1 MVDLISEVG
10 IVNWVKNQKDCIVH
24 TRDFSNINDIDFHE
38 LTGTV
43 FVCLTGYQN
52 ILNFFFSEC
61 VNKINVPFVLIII
74 ESDEYFLDFGV
85 LQNPNLRHIFAWNIP
100 EGGHDKISAI
110 PIGLNHYGQKNSLSN
125 YLLDHKID
133 FHNRDHWVGVN
144 FLDHTPTRSNLY
156 NNSNNEWS
164 SFCHNFPYTA
174 PLNEYW
180 KTSNVDGKIKI
191 SETSPFVY
199 DEMINCKY
207 IMSPPGAGVDCHRT
221 WEALYLD
228 CIPIVEKSPI
238 SELYQDLPILAVK
251 DWDDLN
257 FEYLQLE
264 YEKISKRKIQNDYD
278 MNKIKLSY
286 WTHKMGYFLESC

>member
-1 MVDLISEVG
+1 MIDIISEVG
-10 IVNWVKNQKDCIVH
+10 IVNWVKNQNDCIIH
-24 TRDFSNINDIDFHE
+24 TRDFSNINDTNFHE

-85 LQNPNLRHIFAWNIP
+85 LQNPNLMHIFAWNIP

-125 YLLDHKID
+125 YLLDHEID
-133 FHNRDHWVGVN
+133 PNNRDRWVGVN
-144 FLDHTPTRSNLY
+144 FLDHTPTRSKLY
-156 NNSNNEWS
+156 DKSNDEWS
-164 SFCHNFPYTA
+164 SFCYTFSYTT
-174 PLNEYW
+174 PSNEYW
-180 KTSNVDGKIKI
+180 KSSNVDGKIKV
-191 SETSPFVY
+191 SETPFFIY
-199 DEMINCKY
+199 DEMVNCKY

-228 CIPIVEKSPI
+228 CIPIVEKSSI
-238 SELYQDLPILAVK
+238 SELYQDLPILEVK

-257 FEYLQLE
+257 FEYLQSE

-286 WTHKMGYFLESC
+286 WTHKMGSFLGI